1 MNKTCLALLVFVFG
15 LSACSDG
22 GTEVAMVPGQ
32 VFEPETITVSAGDT
46 VVWTN
51 EARDAHTVTA
61 VEDDL
66 PADAEYFSSGDFS
79 TEELATEEENLAM
92 ALISS
97 GETYS
102 HEFTVPGTYR
112 YYCIPHRSAGMAGT
126 VIVEP

>member
-1 MNKTCLALLVFVFG
+1 MNKTGLALLAFVLG
-15 LSACSDG
+15 LSACSG
-22 GTEVAMVPGQ
+22 SGNEVAMVQGQ
-32 VFEPETITVSAGDT
+32 VFEPETITISAGDT

-51 EARDAHTVTA
+51 EAADPHTVTA

-79 TEELATEEENLAM
+79 TEELASEPASLSA
-92 ALISS
+92 ALIVSD
-97 GETYS
+97 ETYS

-112 YYCIPHRSAGMAGT
+112 YYCIPHRDSGMTGT